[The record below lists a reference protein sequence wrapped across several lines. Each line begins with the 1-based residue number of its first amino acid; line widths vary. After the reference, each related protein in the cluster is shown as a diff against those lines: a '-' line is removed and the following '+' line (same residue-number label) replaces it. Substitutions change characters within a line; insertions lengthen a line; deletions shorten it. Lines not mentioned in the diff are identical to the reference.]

1 MKNTRTNW
9 LPAAQDASWFSL
21 SRHDEPDPEPEPVP
35 DPEGDPADP
44 DPGPDPADDPADPED
59 NPDEPDPGKDAL
71 GDAGKKALER
81 MKAERAAAKK
91 EAATAKKQAADLARK
106 VQEFEDAQKS
116 ELEKAQAAAE
126 RAQQAVEAANRRAVT
141 AEIKAAAADRF
152 DDADVVLALVG
163 QDPTAYVTAAG
174 DVDTDAIGRAL
185 TDLADR
191 KPKLLKQAAAPVPVQ
206 EAPKTPKVPDPGQ
219 GPRGASPE
227 VDLMK
232 ATEEEFRTALAKFTT
247 IRPH

>member
-1 MKNTRTNW
+1 MAAAALFPTVPLRMRLGAHDEDPPETP
-9 LPAAQDASWFSL
+9 PAA
-21 SRHDEPDPEPEPVP
+21 PEAP
-35 DPEGDPADP
+35 PAPDP
-44 DPGPDPADDPADPED
+44 DPKAD
-59 NPDEPDPGKDAL
+59 KL
-71 GDAGKKALER
+71 GEGGTKALET
-81 MKAERAAAKK
+81 ERAARKAAEAEARRLKG
-91 EAATAKKQAADLARK
+91 EAADALAK
-106 VQEFEDAQKS
+106 VQAFEDAQKS

-163 QDPTAYVTAAG
+163 QDPTVYVTAAG
-174 DVDTDAIGRAL
+174 DVDTDAIGKAL

-191 KPKLLKQAAAPVPVQ
+191 KPKLLKQAPAPVP
-206 EAPKTPKVPDPGQ
+206 EREEPKTPKVPDPGQ

-232 ATEEEFRTALAKFTT
+232 ATEEEFRTALARFTT